1 MTPEAE
7 EFIERAVDTIHQLEI
22 LMLLRRSHDRFWR
35 VDEIAAEL
43 QMTAA
48 TVASSVSGL
57 HANGVLAVEDTNP
70 AAYRYEPRSIGLHA
84 GVESLAASYEA
95 DPLPVLRAVLNKP
108 PRALQTFS
116 DAFLAR
122 RRQD

>member
-43 QMTAA
+43 RITAA
-48 TVASSVSGL
+48 TAASSVSGL
-57 HANGVLAVEDTNP
+57 HANGVFAAEDTNP
-70 AAYRYEPRSIGLHA
+70 GAYRYEPSSLGLHA
-84 GVESLAASYEA
+84 GVESLAAAYET

-108 PRALQTFS
+108 PRALRTFS
-116 DAFLAR
+116 DAFLFR
-122 RRQD
+122 RRRD